1 MSRRSP
7 STRLALAA
15 LTAICACAA
24 CATQTARPQSDAA
37 EHPAD
42 AETQARVRAALANDP
57 SLSGRMIQV
66 WVESGVVH
74 LRGFV
79 ESTDDLLLARGDA
92 TSVPNVVAVDEEQL
106 AIIHGGTPP

>member
-1 MSRRSP
+1 
-7 STRLALAA
+7 
-15 LTAICACAA
+15 
-24 CATQTARPQSDAA
+24 
-37 EHPAD
+37 
-42 AETQARVRAALANDP
+42 
-57 SLSGRMIQV
+57 MIQV